1 MATEIFIILII
12 LGILILPILAFIV
25 IYNGLVTLRNRVKN
39 AWAQIDVQLKRRYN
53 LIPNLIE
60 TVKGYAKHE
69 KSVFES
75 LKNFVEIIEIHPLF
89 GEYDILVKIQ
99 TADIDGIGEVVI
111 KKIRS
116 LKGIVD
122 TKTLIGTKSLSGET

>member
-1 MATEIFIILII
+1 MAIGFALLSISPL
-12 LGILILPILAFIV
+12 
-25 IYNGLVTLRNRVKN
+25 Y
-39 AWAQIDVQLKRRYN
+39 
-53 LIPNLIE
+53 
-60 TVKGYAKHE
+60 E

-75 LKNFVEIIEIHPLF
+75 LKNVSEIIEIHPLF

-99 TADIDGIGEVVI
+99 TEDIDTIGEVVI
-111 KKIRS
+111 KKIRA